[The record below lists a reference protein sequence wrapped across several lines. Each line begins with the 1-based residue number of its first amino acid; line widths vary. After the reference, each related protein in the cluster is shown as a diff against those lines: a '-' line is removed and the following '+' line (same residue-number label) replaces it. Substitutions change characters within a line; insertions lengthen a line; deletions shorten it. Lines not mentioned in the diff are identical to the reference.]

1 MYRTPAV
8 SAIEAGA
15 LALRFGT
22 IGVNQLGGGSSRKA
36 DVRPPFC
43 RVTGFEWRANHSGS
57 DELVE
62 AARRALRL
70 CTWRDKLRDHAAMS
84 RDRNTFA
91 GLNPPYVAAQV
102 VFQFTD
108 ACGGHQ

>member
-8 SAIEAGA
+8 SAVETGV
-15 LALRFGT
+15 LALRFVT
-22 IGVNQLGGGSSRKA
+22 IGVNQLGGGSRRKA

-57 DELVE
+57 DKLVE
-62 AARRALRL
+62 VARRALRF
-70 CTWRDKLRDHAAMS
+70 CPWRDKLRDHAAMS
-84 RDRNTFA
+84 RDRNTLA

-102 VFQFTD
+102 VF
-108 ACGGHQ
+108 